1 VGATVTIWVS
11 TGAAQVQVP
20 SLTGKTE
27 DEARATLG
35 TSGLLVKEPPGARC
49 SDDVQVGQVA
59 KQNPVVGT
67 LVKKGSAVSFDLAN
81 GPCTVDVPNVRQL
94 PQDQAVQALQA
105 KGIAARNII
114 IVPQVTTIPEQDGIV
129 LDQDIEGTN
138 VKPFQVRL
146 TVGKLDPAAATTT
159 P

>member
-1 VGATVTIWVS
+1 
-11 TGAAQVQVP
+11 
-20 SLTGKTE
+20 
-27 DEARATLG
+27 
-35 TSGLLVKEPPGARC
+35 
-49 SDDVQVGQVA
+49 
-59 KQNPVVGT
+59 
-67 LVKKGSAVSFDLAN
+67 VSFDLAN

-114 IVPQVTTIPEQDGIV
+114 IVPQTTAIPEQDGIV